1 MIFTVDEYRVITY
14 LGKNYLNHAYTMLTS
29 EVAVENQERDV
40 GFIISTLK
48 SSVFCAMTANKKKK
62 KSQQG
67 IGKNIGNKSN
77 VLFGHIKT
85 EK

>member
-1 MIFTVDEYRVITY
+1 MIFTVDEHRVITY

-29 EVAVENQERDV
+29 EVAVENQDRDV
-40 GFIISTLK
+40 GFITSTLK
-48 SSVFCAMTANKKKK
+48 SSVLYAMTAKKK